1 MKIRLLLSLAGL
13 AIGFAMPTLAQ
24 QKVSTPNENTPEP
37 TPTPTLADYDTQI
50 LPDRHVIFR
59 LLAPQANDV
68 KILIGI
74 KGSVNDPQATT
85 TTEMTKNANGFW
97 TVTLGP
103 FEPNLYEYQF
113 SLDGCTIADPG
124 NGMPKPQ
131 RHVNTSLLLI
141 PGTPPDF
148 LDAQNG
154 AHGTVRDETYYS
166 TALGQNRHVLV
177 YTPPTYDSSRTPLPV
192 LYLYHGFFDT
202 RYSWVTQGRLPQI
215 LDNLL
220 AQGKAVP
227 MIVVVPDAHALPFE
241 TTPMTSPDFWA
252 NLSGYWDKNQTMID
266 QELFHDL
273 IPFIQTHYNI
283 SNAPRERAI
292 AGLSMGGLQ
301 AMASGIGHL
310 GYFSWIGAFSPVPPS
325 VLADKFNDTLKD
337 PSKINENLRLF
348 EIVTGDNDTLTG
360 PTTQQLDNQLRALNI
375 NHAYTVMPGTH
386 SMFVWRPALAKFLQE
401 IFKH

>member
-1 MKIRLLLSLAGL
+1 MKIRLLLALAGL
-13 AIGFAMPTLAQ
+13 VTGFGWPILAQ
-24 QKVSTPNENTPEP
+24 QKVSSPIEGTPEA
-37 TPTPTLADYDTQI
+37 TPTPTLEDYDTQI

-59 LLAPQANDV
+59 LLAPNASDV
-68 KILIGI
+68 KVLIGVTS
-74 KGSVNDPQATT
+74 GVNEPQGTT
-85 TTEMTKNANGFW
+85 TAQMKKNANGFW

-113 SLDGCTIADPG
+113 KLDGCTIADPG

-148 LDAQNG
+148 LDTQNG

-166 TALGQNRHVLV
+166 TALGRNRQLLV
-177 YTPPTYDSSRTPLPV
+177 YTPPTYDSSRPPLPV
-192 LYLYHGFFDT
+192 LYLYHGVFDT
-202 RYSWVTQGRLPQI
+202 RYLWVVEGRLPQI

-227 MIVVVPDAHALPFE
+227 MIVVVPDAHALPIE

-252 NLSGYWDKNQTMID
+252 NFSDYWERNQTAAD
-266 QELFHDL
+266 EELFHDI
-273 IPFIQTHYNI
+273 IPFIQSHYKI
-283 SNAPRERAI
+283 SNQSRERAI
-292 AGLSMGGLQ
+292 AGLSMGALQ
-301 AMASGIGHL
+301 AMATGIGRL

-325 VLADKFNDTLKD
+325 VLGNKFESALKES
-337 PSKINENLRLF
+337 SKINESLRLF
-348 EIVTGDNDTLTG
+348 EIVAGDNDSMTG
-360 PTTQQLDNQLRALNI
+360 PTTKQLESQLRALDVQ
-375 NHAYTVMPGTH
+375 HVYTMMPGTH
-386 SMFVWRPALAKFLQE
+386 SMFVWRPALSNFLQK